1 MKKTKKVVYTAL
13 ALMATLALGAGC
25 SPEKPKPVKT
35 VEIADG
41 VIDPAQW
48 GKAWPV
54 EYDMWKK
61 TGEPT
66 PVGKSKYKKGN
77 DGGVTY
83 DKLSE
88 YPFNALLF
96 NGWGFGV
103 EYNEP
108 RGHLNMLKDQA
119 DVDPSRVKAGG
130 VCLTCK
136 TP

>member
-1 MKKTKKVVYTAL
+1 MSNAFVAHFFYGFLCRFQKTASLFRLFPGAAIANNIYHLTIKGGKETMKKTSKMVRQSAVL

-25 SPEKPKPVKT
+25 SPEKPTPVKT

-41 VIDPAQW
+41 TIDPALW
-48 GKAWPV
+48 GKAYPV

-66 PVGKSKYKKGN
+66 PAGKSKYKKGN

-88 YPFNALLF
+88 
-96 NGWGFGV
+96 
-103 EYNEP
+103 
-108 RGHLNMLKDQA
+108 
-119 DVDPSRVKAGG
+119 
-130 VCLTCK
+130 
-136 TP
+136 